1 MLSDPVL
8 DPLNEKQREAVTYG
22 EGPLL
27 ILAGAGSGKTRTIIH
42 RIAHLIRDRGVR
54 PYRIL
59 GVTFT
64 NKAADEMCE
73 RAQKLVGR
81 GNIQPE
87 LRTFHS
93 FGVHLLRKEMG
104 AIDRDRNFTIYDENE
119 QQNVIKECLV
129 DLHLDP
135 DQLKPRSLVNRI
147 SRIKDQLWS
156 PEDYVQKVK
165 NADEELVEIYSL
177 YQEKLRD
184 NNAYDFGDLIVEPVY
199 LLENNPNVKERW
211 QDRFDHILVDEFQDT
226 NPAQYQLA
234 RLLSEKHKN
243 IAVVGDDDQS
253 IYSWRGAD
261 ITNILEFE
269 QDFPETRTVRLE
281 RNYRSTKPILDAAYK
296 IIQNNTARKPK
307 KLWTSREEGREP
319 VVYEARSDYD
329 EAEYVVETI
338 QMLEKMQNI
347 SPGECAVFFRANA
360 QTRVFEEVF
369 MREKMPYIIVSGV
382 GFYER
387 KEIKDLMAYLTLIV
401 NPVDDRALRRVI
413 NTPTRGIGKKTMQTL
428 FEYPR
433 PDDKSPIEVLPE
445 VIEDEEISNRARSA
459 LARFHNLYEKLRQLR
474 TKTPLEVLEKVLEYT
489 NYIEEEVEKE
499 EESTAE
505 SRKENIDELLRVAG
519 NYSEER
525 ADPSLAE
532 FVEEV
537 ALLSDMDTFEE
548 QEEHVN
554 LMTLH
559 AAKGLEFPVVFMS
572 GMEAGLLPHGN
583 SEYDPEKLEEERRL
597 CYVGFTRAQERLYCT
612 WSRTRWMYGRERTN
626 KPSQFLK
633 EAGLMDE
640 KKKTEPFSHSKSS
653 SGQKKS
659 KKTGYKS
666 RRRKK
671 KKSSAGA
678 SVSEKVPVDFEPED
692 RVKHGKFG
700 AGTVLE
706 ITGEDSS
713 PVAEI
718 RFDSTGKK
726 RLALKYARL
735 EKIG

>member
-1 MLSDPVL
+1 MSDPIL

-81 GNIQPE
+81 DSIQPE

-93 FGVHLLRKEMG
+93 FGVHLLRKEIA
-104 AIDRDRNFTIYDENE
+104 AIDRDRNFTIYDETE
-119 QQNVIKECLV
+119 QKNIIKDCLSE
-129 DLHLDP
+129 LHLDP
-135 DQLKPRSLVNRI
+135 DQLKPRSVVNRI

-156 PEDYVQKVK
+156 PEDYVDEVS
-165 NADEELVEIYSL
+165 NADEELVEIYRL
-177 YQEKLRD
+177 YQEKLRN
-184 NNAYDFGDLIVEPVY
+184 NNAYDFGDLIVEPVH
-199 LLENNPNVKERW
+199 LLESNPEVKQRW
-211 QDRFDHILVDEFQDT
+211 QQQFEHILVDEFQDT

-234 RLLSEKHKN
+234 RLLSGKHKN

-269 QDFPETRTVRLE
+269 QDFPETKTVRLE
-281 RNYRSTKPILDAAYK
+281 RNYRSTKPILDVAHQ
-296 IIQNNTARKPK
+296 IIKNNTARKPK
-307 KLWTSREEGREP
+307 ELWTSRKEGRDP
-319 VVYEARSDYD
+319 VVYEAASDYD
-329 EAEYVVETI
+329 EAQYVVETI
-338 QMLEKMQNI
+338 QMLEKMHNI
-347 SPGECAVFFRANA
+347 SPGECAIFFRANA

-369 MREKMPYIIVSGV
+369 MRENMPYVIVSGV

-401 NPVDDRALRRVI
+401 NPADDQALGRVI

-433 PDDKSPIEVLPE
+433 AEGEGPLEVLPE
-445 VIEDEEISNRARSA
+445 LIEDDEISGRARSA
-459 LARFHNLYEKLRQLR
+459 LGRFYNLYCKLRELR
-474 TKTPLEVLEKVLEYT
+474 SESPLEVLESVLEYT
-489 NYIEEEVEKE
+489 DYIEEEVEKE
-499 EESTAE
+499 DESTAQ

-525 ADPSLAE
+525 AEPSLAE

-537 ALLSDMDTFEE
+537 SLLSDVDTFEE
-548 QEEHVN
+548 QSEHVN

-583 SEYDPEKLEEERRL
+583 SDFDQEKLEEERRL

-612 WSRTRWMYGRERTN
+612 WSR
-626 KPSQFLK
+626 
-633 EAGLMDE
+633 
-640 KKKTEPFSHSKSS
+640 
-653 SGQKKS
+653 
-659 KKTGYKS
+659 
-666 RRRKK
+666 
-671 KKSSAGA
+671 
-678 SVSEKVPVDFEPED
+678 
-692 RVKHGKFG
+692 
-700 AGTVLE
+700 
-706 ITGEDSS
+706 
-713 PVAEI
+713 
-718 RFDSTGKK
+718 
-726 RLALKYARL
+726 
-735 EKIG
+735 